1 MKENKNLEWKEKV
14 TPQYLKTVSAFSNY
28 EGGTILF
35 GINDQGKVVPLSDPY
50 KTCLDIEN
58 QINDN
63 IQPQPDYALE
73 VLDNSTIEL
82 HVQKGVYTPYRYK
95 GKAYK
100 RNDTATIEVDD
111 LELSRLILA
120 GQHLEFE

>member
-14 TPQYLKTVSAFSNY
+14 TPQYLKTVSVFSNY

-50 KTCLDIEN
+50 ITCLDIEN

-63 IQPQPDYALE
+63 IYPQPDYSL
-73 VLDNSTIEL
+73 
-82 HVQKGVYTPYRYK
+82 
-95 GKAYK
+95 
-100 RNDTATIEVDD
+100 
-111 LELSRLILA
+111 
-120 GQHLEFE
+120 